1 MSMKVHS
8 IGRTV
13 KIIRP
18 YSVEQKSGR
27 NGVFE
32 SRMVMWSFVTDR
44 DYRQATTNTDGTV
57 TQERHPD
64 FFACRAT
71 GPIADLFN
79 RYCSATKKDENGNDK
94 LASRRIAIEGHLE
107 KYNATR
113 TEQVQLNNGQIIQ
126 VALPE
131 EREIVVVE
139 SIEFLDANPVKNNTG
154 TTATIVQTQPIMSA
168 QPVMNVQPVM
178 NAQPIMNAQPVAQV
192 VTNGQVVM
200 QPVANGQTVVQT
212 VAEDIPVAP
221 VVEQGTNEEQAPF

>member
-1 MSMKVHS
+1 MSMKVHA

-18 YSVEQKSGR
+18 YAVEQMTGR
-27 NGVFE
+27 NGAFE
-32 SRMVMWSFVTDR
+32 SRMVMWTLATDR
-44 DYRQATTNTDGTV
+44 DYRQATTNADGTV
-57 TQERHPD
+57 TQERHTD

-126 VALPE
+126 ISLPE
-131 EREIVVVE
+131 EREVVVVE
-139 SIEFLDANPVKNNTG
+139 SIEFLDANPVKNNAG
-154 TTATIVQTQPIMSA
+154 TTATATPVA
-168 QPVMNVQPVM
+168 QPVTQTVAPV
-178 NAQPIMNAQPVAQV
+178 APVQPVAQTV
-192 VTNGQVVM
+192 A
-200 QPVANGQTVVQT
+200 QPVVQAVAP
-212 VAEDIPVAP
+212 VAETIPVAP
-221 VVEQGTNEEQAPF
+221 VAPGAVTAEMAPF

>member
-1 MSMKVHS
+1 MSMKVHA

-18 YSVEQKSGR
+18 YAVEQKTGR
-27 NGVFE
+27 NGAFE
-32 SRMVMWSFVTDR
+32 SRMVMWTLATDR
-44 DYRQATTNTDGTV
+44 DYRQATTNADGTV
-57 TQERHPD
+57 TQERHTD

-126 VALPE
+126 ISLPE
-131 EREIVVVE
+131 EREVVVVE
-139 SIEFLDANPVKNNTG
+139 SIEFLDANPVKNNAG
-154 TTATIVQTQPIMSA
+154 TTATATIVE
-168 QPVMNVQPVM
+168 QPVTQTVAPV
-178 NAQPIMNAQPVAQV
+178 APVQPVAQTV
-192 VTNGQVVM
+192 A
-200 QPVANGQTVVQT
+200 QPVVQAVAP
-212 VAEDIPVAP
+212 VAETIPVAP
-221 VVEQGTNEEQAPF
+221 VAGNVTAEMAPF